1 METQKRTKSGSA
13 RKVLAVVNDYV
24 IITLGLLCYTAGWCI
39 FIIPNGIVGGG
50 VSGIGAIVQ
59 YATNGAVP
67 VSYTFFL
74 VNLVLLIIGIKT
86 LGKAFG
92 VKTVYAVV
100 VASLLFRV
108 LPEVIPA
115 DFIQEFAM
123 DNGKLLCAI
132 IGGSMS
138 GLGIGMA
145 FKHGGSTAGTDV
157 IALII
162 SKYRN
167 VPPGRIILLCD
178 IFIVGSS
185 ILLPS
190 EAGFGSRIAGVM
202 IGYILVASCS
212 FVVDLSVAGNK
223 QSVQLFIFSK
233 EYEKIADMIS
243 STMGRGVTVLDAEG
257 WYTKNKEKVLLVMVR
272 KVEASGL
279 LSAIK
284 QIDNQAFISMGS
296 VMGVYGRGFD
306 AIKEKKKMSKI

>member
-1 METQKRTKSGSA
+1 METQQKTKTKR
-13 RKVLAVVNDYV
+13 VLTIVSDYL

-39 FIIPNGIVGGG
+39 FVIPNGIVGGG

-59 YATNGAVP
+59 YATNGAIP
-67 VSYTFFL
+67 VSYTFFF
-74 VNLVLLIIGIKT
+74 VNLILLII
-86 LGKAFG
+86 G
-92 VKTVYAVV
+92 VKTVYAVI

-108 LPEVIPA
+108 LPEVIPQT
-115 DFIQEFAM
+115 FIEELALE
-123 DNGKLLCAI
+123 NGKLLCSL
-132 IGGSMS
+132 IGGAMS

-145 FKHGGSTAGTDV
+145 FSKGGSTAGTDV

-190 EAGFGSRIAGVM
+190 DLNFGARIAGVM
-202 IGYILVASCS
+202 YGYLVVAACS
-212 FVVDLSVAGNK
+212 YVVDLSVAGNK

-233 EYEKIADMIS
+233 EYEAIADMIS
-243 STMGRGVTVLDAEG
+243 NDMHRGVTVMEAEG
-257 WYTKNKEKVLLVMVR
+257 WYTKQSEKVLLVMVR
-272 KVEASGL
+272 KVETNYL
-279 LSAIK
+279 LSMIK
-284 QIDNQAFISMGS
+284 QIDKQAFISVGN

-306 AIKEKKKMSKI
+306 VIKEKKRAKKI

>member
-1 METQKRTKSGSA
+1 METQKKTST
-13 RKVLAVVNDYV
+13 RKVLTVVSDYL

-39 FIIPNGIVGGG
+39 FVIPNGIVGGG

-59 YATNGAVP
+59 YATNGAIP
-67 VSYTFFL
+67 VSYTFFF
-74 VNLVLLIIGIKT
+74 VNLILLIIGVKT

-108 LPEVIPA
+108 LPEVIPQT
-115 DFIQEFAM
+115 FIEELALA
-123 DNGKLLCAI
+123 NGKLLCAL
-132 IGGSMS
+132 IGGAMS

-145 FKHGGSTAGTDV
+145 FSRGGSTAGTDV

-190 EAGFGSRIAGVM
+190 DLNFGARIAGVM
-202 IGYILVASCS
+202 YGYLVVAACS
-212 FVVDLSVAGNK
+212 YVVDLSVAGTK

-233 EYEKIADMIS
+233 EYEKISDAIVFQAH
-243 STMGRGVTVLDAEG
+243 RGVTLLDGTG
-257 WYTKNKEKVLLVMVR
+257 WYSKNGVKVIVVLAKKRESTNIFRLV
-272 KVEASGL
+272 K
-279 LSAIK
+279 AI
-284 QIDNQAFISMGS
+284 DPNAFISQS
-296 VMGVYGRGFD
+296 AVIGVFGEGFD
-306 AIKEKKKMSKI
+306 KIKVK

>member
-1 METQKRTKSGSA
+1 METQAKTSRTKQI
-13 RKVLAVVNDYV
+13 LAVVNDYL

-39 FIIPNGIVGGG
+39 FVIPNGIVGGG

-59 YATNGAVP
+59 YATNGAIP
-67 VSYTFFL
+67 VSYTFFG
-74 VNLVLLIIGIKT
+74 VNIVLLAIGIKV

-92 VKTVYAVV
+92 AKTVYAVF

-108 LPEVIPA
+108 LPELIPQT
-115 DFIQEFAM
+115 FIDELAVA
-123 DNGKLLCAI
+123 NGKLLCSL
-132 IGGSMS
+132 IGGAMS

-145 FKHGGSTAGTDV
+145 FSRGGSTAGTDV

-167 VPPGRIILLCD
+167 IPPGRIILLCD

-190 EAGFGSRIAGVM
+190 DLNFGARIAGIM
-202 IGYILVASCS
+202 YGYLMVASCS
-212 FVVDLSVAGNK
+212 FVVDLTVAGNK

-233 EYEKIADMIS
+233 EYKAIADMVAG
-243 STMGRGVTVLDAEG
+243 TMGRGVTVLDAHG
-257 WYTKNKEKVLLVMVR
+257 WYTKSDEKVLLVMVR
-272 KVEASGL
+272 KVEANYL
-279 LSAIK
+279 LSMIK
-284 QIDNQAFISMGS
+284 QIDRNAFISMGS

-306 AIKEKKKMSKI
+306 AIKEKRKIKKV

>member
-1 METQKRTKSGSA
+1 METQQKTKKGGVK
-13 RKVLAVVNDYV
+13 KVLSLVNDYV
-24 IITLGLLCYTAGWCI
+24 IITLGLLCYTGGWCI
-39 FIIPNGIVGGG
+39 FVIPNQIVGGG

-59 YATNGAVP
+59 YATNGAIP
-67 VSYTFFL
+67 VSYTFFF
-74 VNLVLLIIGIKT
+74 VNLILLIIGIKV

-92 VKTVYAVV
+92 VKTVYAVI

-108 LPEVIPA
+108 LPEIIPQ
-115 DFIQEFAM
+115 DFINEIAVA
-123 DNGKLLCAI
+123 NGKLLCAI

-145 FKHGGSTAGTDV
+145 FSKGGSTAGTDV

-167 VPPGRIILLCD
+167 IPPGRIILLCD

-190 EAGFGSRIAGVM
+190 DAGFGSRIAGVM
-202 IGYILVASCS
+202 YGYLLVAACS
-212 FVVDLSVAGNK
+212 YVVDLSVAGNK

-243 STMGRGVTVLDAEG
+243 GTMGRGVTVLDAEG
-257 WYTKNKEKVLLVMVR
+257 WYTKSSERVLLVMVR
-272 KVEASGL
+272 KVEANYL
-279 LSAIK
+279 LSMIK
-284 QIDNQAFISMGS
+284 QIDKQAFISVGN

-306 AIKEKKKMSKI
+306 PIKAKKKIAKI

>member
-1 METQKRTKSGSA
+1 METQKTKTK
-13 RKVLAVVNDYV
+13 RVLTIVSDYL

-39 FIIPNGIVGGG
+39 FVIPNGIVGGG

-59 YATNGAVP
+59 YATNGAIP
-67 VSYTFFL
+67 VSYTFFF
-74 VNLVLLIIGIKT
+74 VNLILLIIGVKT

-92 VKTVYAVV
+92 VKTVYAVI

-108 LPEVIPA
+108 LPEVIPQA
-115 DFIQEFAM
+115 FIEELALE
-123 DNGKLLCAI
+123 NGKLLCSL
-132 IGGSMS
+132 IGGAMS

-145 FKHGGSTAGTDV
+145 FSKGGSTAGTDV

-190 EAGFGSRIAGVM
+190 DLNFGARIAGVM
-202 IGYILVASCS
+202 YGYLVVAACS
-212 FVVDLSVAGNK
+212 YVVDLSVAGNK

-233 EYEKIADMIS
+233 EYEAIADMIS
-243 STMGRGVTVLDAEG
+243 NDMHRGVTVMEAEG
-257 WYTKNKEKVLLVMVR
+257 WYTKQSEKVLLVMVR
-272 KVEASGL
+272 KVETNYL
-279 LSAIK
+279 LSMIK
-284 QIDNQAFISMGS
+284 QIDKQAFISVGN

-306 AIKEKKKMSKI
+306 VIKEKKRAKKI

>member
-1 METQKRTKSGSA
+1 METQQKTKS
-13 RKVLAVVNDYV
+13 RTRQVLSVVNDYL
-24 IITLGLLCYTAGWCI
+24 IITVGLICYTAGWCI
-39 FIIPNGIVGGG
+39 FVIPNGIVGGG

-59 YATNGAVP
+59 YATNGAIP
-67 VSYTFFL
+67 VSYTFFG
-74 VNLVLLIIGIKT
+74 VNLVLLAIGIKV

-92 VKTVYAVV
+92 AKTVYAVF

-108 LPEVIPA
+108 LPEIIPQT
-115 DFIQEFAM
+115 FIDEIAVA
-123 DNGKLLCAI
+123 NGKLLCAI

-145 FKHGGSTAGTDV
+145 FSRGGSTAGTDV

-167 VPPGRIILLCD
+167 IPPGRIILLCD

-190 EAGFGSRIAGVM
+190 DENIGARIAGVM
-202 IGYILVASCS
+202 YGYLVVAACS
-212 FVVDLSVAGNK
+212 YVVDLSVAGNK

-233 EYEKIADMIS
+233 QYKEIADMIS
-243 STMGRGVTVLDAEG
+243 GTMGRGVTVMDAEG
-257 WYTKNKEKVLLVMVR
+257 WYTKQTEKVLLVMVR
-272 KVEASGL
+272 KVEANYL
-279 LSAIK
+279 LSMIK
-284 QIDNQAFISMGS
+284 QIDKHAFISMGS

-306 AIKEKKKMSKI
+306 SIREKKKIKKI

>member
-59 YATNGAVP
+59 YATNGDVP

-74 VNLVLLIIGIKT
+74 VNLVLLIIGVKT

-123 DNGKLLCAI
+123 DNGQLLC
-132 IGGSMS
+132 
-138 GLGIGMA
+138 
-145 FKHGGSTAGTDV
+145 V
-157 IALII
+157 
-162 SKYRN
+162 
-167 VPPGRIILLCD
+167 
-178 IFIVGSS
+178 
-185 ILLPS
+185 
-190 EAGFGSRIAGVM
+190 
-202 IGYILVASCS
+202 
-212 FVVDLSVAGNK
+212 
-223 QSVQLFIFSK
+223 FS
-233 EYEKIADMIS
+233 
-243 STMGRGVTVLDAEG
+243 
-257 WYTKNKEKVLLVMVR
+257 
-272 KVEASGL
+272 
-279 LSAIK
+279 
-284 QIDNQAFISMGS
+284 
-296 VMGVYGRGFD
+296 
-306 AIKEKKKMSKI
+306 